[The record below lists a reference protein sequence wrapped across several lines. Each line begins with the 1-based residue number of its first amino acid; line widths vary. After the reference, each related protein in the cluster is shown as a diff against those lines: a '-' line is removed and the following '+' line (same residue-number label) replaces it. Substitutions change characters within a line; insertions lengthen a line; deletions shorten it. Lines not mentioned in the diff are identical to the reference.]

1 MNAPHSILREE
12 AGGGAAAGGSGAA
25 AGAAGSGAAAGAAGS
40 GAAAGAAGSGAT
52 AGSAAP
58 PPYYKGFYGEDGKID
73 KGALDRLPDHLKPFK
88 EVLGKYETIDALFT
102 GFGNAHTLA
111 SKKALTPLDPTAP
124 DHVKAERKQMLD
136 QVNNVP
142 KDPKGYGIA
151 RPNEFPEEN
160 WNQGG
165 ADKMAALAH
174 KHSISPDAVKDL
186 LGLQMELT
194 NGELQKGQQFEAE
207 FYKAQDTKF
216 ADALRTQGVAADKAL
231 DLATRGATTLG
242 IDPKSPLFKNADVK
256 LACLRMA
263 NLVGEDKLISG
274 DAGGQGGGGG
284 ADYLAQARDIIKNPA
299 NPLHKAWADPS
310 DPRNEEVRAKVNE
323 YYRLDGDAK
332 KKRGIAAP

>member
-12 AGGGAAAGGSGAA
+12 AGGGGAGGGG
-25 AGAAGSGAAAGAAGS
+25 AGAGGGQQQQQNGGAGGGAGG
-40 GAAAGAAGSGAT
+40 GGQQQQQQ
-52 AGSAAP
+52 AP
-58 PPYYKGFYGEDGKID
+58 PPYYKGLYGDDGKID
-73 KGALDRLPDHLKPFK
+73 RAAFDRLPDHLKPHADVFK
-88 EVLGKYETIDALFT
+88 KYETVDALLT
-102 GFGNAHTLA
+102 GFGNAHALA
-111 SKKALTPLDPTAP
+111 SKKALTPLDPNAP
-124 DHVKAERKQMLD
+124 DHVKAERKAMLD

-142 KDPKGYGIA
+142 KEPKGYGIV
-151 RPNEFPEEN
+151 RPETFPEAH
-160 WNQGG
+160 WNQAG
-165 ADKMAALAH
+165 ADKMAAIAH
-174 KHSISPDAVKDL
+174 KFSIPPEAVKEL

-194 NGELQKGQQFEAE
+194 NGELEKGQKFEAD
-207 FYKAQDTKF
+207 FYKEQDTKF
-216 ADALRTQGVAADKAL
+216 ADAIRTQGVAADKAL

-274 DAGGQGGGGG
+274 DLGGQGGGG
-284 ADYLAQARDIIKNPA
+284 APDYLTQARDIMRNPQ

-323 YYRLDGDAK
+323 LYRMDGEAK